1 MASVCCD
8 EGGLKRVTFK
18 GLDGKRRAVRL
29 GKQSKKYANDVRR
42 HVEEILSAAG
52 ARFSMDQQTAS
63 WLGDID
69 DDLHSRLAS
78 AGLVNPRETV
88 AVQLLGA
95 FAENYVSSRVD
106 AKDSSRIVY
115 NRARRLLVEY
125 FGAERSLATI
135 TEGDACEWRLWLI
148 GKPMADTTVRKMCS
162 VARMIFKSAVKR
174 RLIDANPFDDDE
186 IKTAVTG
193 NAARFRFITAET
205 INDVIEACP
214 NAEWRVIVA
223 LSRWGGLRCP
233 SETLSLKW
241 GHVDWERNRLI
252 VPSPKT
258 AHHEGKGERMTPLF
272 PELRVHLEAAFEQAE
287 PGTEFVVNRFR
298 STATNLRT
306 TFEKIIRKAGHQPWE
321 RLFHNLR
328 ATRQTELSDRFPEH
342 VVCGWMGNSQPV
354 AKRHYLHTTDEHF
367 TRAVTEDAPTE
378 KAAQKA
384 ARPLPELR
392 RVDAHAAPENEETPC
407 FQGVSANEMDDTGL
421 EPVTSTMSR

>member
-8 EGGLKRVTFK
+8 KGGLKRITFK
-18 GLDGKRRAVRL
+18 SLDGKRRTLRL
-29 GKQSKKYANDVRR
+29 GKRSEKYANDVRR
-42 HVEEILSAAG
+42 HVEAILASAG
-52 ARFSMDQQTAS
+52 ARLPLDQQTSLWVA
-63 WLGDID
+63 DIED
-69 DDLHSRLAS
+69 ELHSRLAS
-78 AGLVNPRETV
+78 AGLVNPRE
-88 AVQLLGA
+88 AAAAQLLGA
-95 FAENYVSSRVD
+95 FAENYVNSRVD
-106 AKDSSRIVY
+106 AKDSSRTVY
-115 NRARRLLVEY
+115 MRARRLLVEY
-125 FGAERSLATI
+125 FGADRELSSI
-135 TEGDACEWRLWLI
+135 TAGDACSWRLRLI
-148 GKPMADTTVRKMCS
+148 GKKLAETTVRKMCS
-162 VARMIFKSAVKR
+162 VAKMIFKAATKR
-174 RLIDANPFDDDE
+174 KLIETNPFDDDD

-193 NAARFRFITAET
+193 NAARFRFINAET
-205 INDVIEACP
+205 VRDVIDACP

-258 AHHEGKGERMTPLF
+258 AHHEGKGERMVPLF

-287 PGTEFVVNRFR
+287 PGTEYVVNRYR
-298 STATNLRT
+298 SAAQNLRT

-328 ATRQTELSDRFPEH
+328 ATRQTELSDHFPQH

-354 AKRHYLHTTDEHF
+354 AVRHYLHTTDEHF
-367 TRAVTEDAPTE
+367 DRAVTADTTTE
-378 KAAQKA
+378 KAAQNA

-392 RVDAHAAPENEETPC
+392 RIDAHGAPGNEKTPAK
-407 FQGVSANEMDDTGL
+407 QGFGEQSMDDTGL